1 MDYLEIKSRIG
12 DFPTYRRSPRL
23 ILEPPTEKIEI
34 RKPAGKAGIG
44 KSSLV
49 QIIVTP
55 LVSDKDKDE
64 MVLNVKAAL
73 RVKDGDETLNVA
85 ELKLYEDVRDEIKAS
100 VLGPQHNSPSDVYGG
115 LSNNVL
121 KGGYGHPDD
130 YYDGAWD
137 VTNNDYYNPVKE
149 VWAQW
154 FSYKMT
160 GNEQMIAMEEEYF
173 PATTELMEEFAEYEF
188 GEN

>member
-55 LVSDKDKDE
+55 LVMLVVTVGVGLLLKRGLYMLMGVASTVVTSIFSVYRFISEKKE
-64 MVLNVKAAL
+64 CKVKNAK
-73 RVKDGDETLNVA
+73 RE
-85 ELKLYEDVRDEIKAS
+85 EIYLDS
-100 VLGPQHNSPSDVYGG
+100 SLD
-115 LSNNVL
+115 L
-121 KGGYGHPDD
+121 
-130 YYDGAWD
+130 
-137 VTNNDYYNPVKE
+137 
-149 VWAQW
+149 
-154 FSYKMT
+154 F
-160 GNEQMIAMEEEYF
+160 
-173 PATTELMEEFAEYEF
+173 
-188 GEN
+188 